1 MLIKKVYKYIYQCVT
16 YSDENMKSWF
26 RSKISGVKS
35 KIAKIAIATP
45 IALLGETNSTVTFD
59 VTPIINVVVAVIP
72 LFVLLMVVKLLFQ
85 SFKSLD

>member
-1 MLIKKVYKYIYQCVT
+1 MKV
-16 YSDENMKSWF
+16 SWF
-26 RSKISGVKS
+26 KSKVGSVKS
-35 KIAKIAIATP
+35 KIAKIAIASTP
-45 IALLGETNSTVTFD
+45 VALLGQTNSTVTFD

>member
-1 MLIKKVYKYIYQCVT
+1 MI
-16 YSDENMKSWF
+16 NMKVSWF
-26 RSKISGVKS
+26 KSKVGSVKS
-35 KIAKIAIATP
+35 KIAKIAIASTP
-45 IALLGETNSTVTFD
+45 VALLGQTNSTVTFD

>member
-1 MLIKKVYKYIYQCVT
+1 
-16 YSDENMKSWF
+16 MKSWF
-26 RSKISGVKS
+26 RSKIGRIAKS
-35 KIAKIAIATP
+35 KIAKIAIASTP

>member
-1 MLIKKVYKYIYQCVT
+1 MR
-16 YSDENMKSWF
+16 NMKVSF
-26 RSKISGVKS
+26 RSRISGIKS
-35 KIAKIAIATP
+35 KIAKIAPATP
-45 IALLGETNSTVTFD
+45 LLLLGETDSTVTFD